1 MAELRR
7 RLARAGIEAPAAE
20 RALQVVCE
28 QGYVDDARYAERFA
42 EDRRNL
48 DGWGNER
55 IRERLEAAGVERQLI
70 DRALAVRDP
79 ADELDAAVAL
89 LRSRLPE
96 PPRDDRARN
105 RALGL
110 LVRRGYDAELA
121 YEAVRR
127 AAREAA

>member
-1 MAELRR
+1 VAELRR